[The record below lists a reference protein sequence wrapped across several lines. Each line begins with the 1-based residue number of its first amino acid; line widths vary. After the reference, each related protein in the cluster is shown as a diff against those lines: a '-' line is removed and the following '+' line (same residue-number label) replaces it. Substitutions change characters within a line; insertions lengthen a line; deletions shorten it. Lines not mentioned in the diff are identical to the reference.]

1 MRLTV
6 DPGSWAHRAE
16 IGDSISVGGCCLTVA
31 EVKAGGAWD
40 FDAVPETLSK
50 TALGSLRA
58 GSRVNLEHAATPTT
72 LLGGHIVQ
80 GHVDGVAE
88 VVAVE
93 QGPEYRVRM
102 RPPASMMEFIA
113 PKGSVCLDGVSLTVA
128 ALDAGAGW
136 FEVALIPVTLQKTT
150 LGGLKAGDRCNFE
163 ADSMAKTIVHWLKHF
178 APK

>member
-1 MRLTV
+1 M
-6 DPGSWAHRAE
+6 
-16 IGDSISVGGCCLTVA
+16 
-31 EVKAGGAWD
+31 
-40 FDAVPETLSK
+40 
-50 TALGSLRA
+50 
-58 GSRVNLEHAATPTT
+58 NLEHAATPTT